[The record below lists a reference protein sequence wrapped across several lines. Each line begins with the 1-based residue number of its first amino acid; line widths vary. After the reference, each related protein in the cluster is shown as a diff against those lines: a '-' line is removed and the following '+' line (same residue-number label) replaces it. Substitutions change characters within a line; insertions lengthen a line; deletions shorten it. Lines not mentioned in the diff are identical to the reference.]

1 MNNINCS
8 KARMIASKLD
18 KSYQEFSHVSGVIKS
33 VGPSALDWYC
43 FVNIKKYTLL
53 PAIKNFRDSSSQN
66 RYMSQRKKYVL
77 FRITE

>member
-53 PAIKNFRDSSSQN
+53 PAIKNFRD
-66 RYMSQRKKYVL
+66 RAVK
-77 FRITE
+77 IDI